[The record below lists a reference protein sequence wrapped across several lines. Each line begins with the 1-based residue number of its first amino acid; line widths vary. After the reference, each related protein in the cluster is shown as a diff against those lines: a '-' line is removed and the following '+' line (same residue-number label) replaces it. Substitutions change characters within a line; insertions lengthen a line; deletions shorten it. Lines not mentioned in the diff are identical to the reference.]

1 MPCNTLEYFGINNP
15 KCLCCY
21 SQTHTHTH
29 TYIDHLLESSPVI
42 VLIAFSILPKCSHQC
57 MNMANDFTAFLLTN
71 SRTLRYFLIFGRQ
84 RLEWSHSQN
93 CGNYTTINHGQTMP
107 KHSLDSLESL
117 DIFSI
122 FSLPDFQAVQHDVE
136 QGCTIWSFQRN
147 WSWNGLLNGIAAAL
161 EVKKQRSGKC
171 PKITQET
178 STNNIVPAL
187 FA

>member
-21 SQTHTHTH
+21 SQTHTH

-93 CGNYTTINHGQTMP
+93 CGNYTTINHGQTMQ

-117 DIFSI
+117 HIFKKILQPSW
-122 FSLPDFQAVQHDVE
+122 LPSCSTWCSRLQDLKLSTDGQLKGQL
-136 QGCTIWSFQRN
+136 S
-147 WSWNGLLNGIAAAL
+147 GIAAAL